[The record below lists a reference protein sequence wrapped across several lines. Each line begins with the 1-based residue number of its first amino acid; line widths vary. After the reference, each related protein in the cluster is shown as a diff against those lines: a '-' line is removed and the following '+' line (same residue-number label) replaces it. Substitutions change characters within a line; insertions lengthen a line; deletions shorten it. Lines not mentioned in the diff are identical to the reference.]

1 MDDDLSEQIN
11 VAAYYLS
18 QKYFPIDTLCNMLA
32 RRQLYIENNYRNAP
46 EILVTK
52 RTAEIFFSEPE
63 PNYDVLCWLIAEL
76 DIKIGNKIFE
86 EDLPPMFPDY

>member
-1 MDDDLSEQIN
+1 MDDDLREQIN

-18 QKYFPIDTLCNMLA
+18 QKYLPIDTLCNMLA

-52 RTAEIFFSEPE
+52 RTAEIFCSEPE

-76 DIKIGNKIFE
+76 DIRIGNKIFE
-86 EDLPPMFPDY
+86 EDLPPMFPAY